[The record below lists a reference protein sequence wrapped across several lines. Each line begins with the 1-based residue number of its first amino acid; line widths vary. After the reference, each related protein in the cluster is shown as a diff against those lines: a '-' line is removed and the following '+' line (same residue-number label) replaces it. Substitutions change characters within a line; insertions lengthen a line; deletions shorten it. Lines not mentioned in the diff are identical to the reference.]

1 MADVGN
7 LVAKLTLNTE
17 GFDKAI
23 SGVTGTVG
31 KLATGITNTLT
42 GVTAAV
48 GAAVA
53 GAAAGMGA
61 IIHDSVKN
69 FAEYEQ
75 LVGGVETLFKNS
87 AGIVE
92 DYAKDAYKTAGI
104 SANEYMQQATNFS
117 AALIKSLSGDTKQA
131 AHVTDM
137 AIKDMADNSNKMGTA
152 LESIQTAYQGFAK
165 QNYTMLDNL
174 KLGYG
179 GTKTE
184 MERLLKDAQK
194 LSGIKYDI
202 SNLNDV
208 FQAIHVIQ
216 EEMGITGTT
225 ALEASTTISGSLAMV
240 KASWQD
246 LLTSLSGG
254 GEEIDTTI
262 NNLVESVETFL
273 TNVIP
278 VIEKAL
284 YGFGNLIMQLAPII
298 AERLPDLISTLVPMI
313 IETAVYI
320 VNALVENLPLLIN
333 VLAVS
338 LIENLPLLVTAII
351 NTLDVLLTSLLPT
364 LFEIAVQL
372 LLAVMS
378 GLLDNMDMLMD
389 AITTLVESAITII
402 LENLPKFLELGVQI
416 ILKIIEGILLA
427 IPRLIGAIGK
437 VLGIFDDG
445 AEDIKTKSEN
455 VVTSIETSSR
465 QFEHTLTQTANV
477 VSTTSQ
483 SISNS
488 AEDANKSF
496 ADSYREMIMTSNG
509 FKKSMDDANTWVK
522 ESEVKIYD
530 ANGNII
536 DSFTDVTRTI
546 TDKTDEMSNQTQM
559 TWKEYLATVQ
569 GTSDGVNNSVDNMAH
584 EVDSAASDIESSC
597 DRINA
602 AFASISG
609 PSGGSISIGTRAS
622 GGPVSLGS
630 SYLVGEQGPEL
641 FVPRSDGYIVNAER
655 TAGIMSGNDSEAT
668 YEEALK
674 NFFRVY
680 LEPFMMEITANT
692 KVTADKPNVTT
703 VKIGQQD
710 IVNAYDSQK
719 RANGYS
725 FVG

>member
-1 MADVGN
+1 MDVGN
-7 LVAKLTLNTE
+7 LVAKITLNTE
-17 GFDKAI
+17 DFAKGV
-23 SGVTGTVG
+23 SGVTGAVG
-31 KLATGITNTLT
+31 KLATGVTNTLA

-61 IIHDSVKN
+61 IIKDSVKN
-69 FAEYEQ
+69 FADYEQ
-75 LVGGVETLFKNS
+75 LVGGVETLFKDS
-87 AGIVE
+87 ADIVQ

-131 AHVTDM
+131 AQVTDM

-254 GEEIDTTI
+254 GEDIDTAI
-262 NNLVESVETFL
+262 NNLVESAETLL
-273 TNVIP
+273 TNIIP
-278 VIEKAL
+278 VIETAL
-284 YGFGNLIMQLAPII
+284 YGFGNLIMQLVPII

-338 LIENLPLLVTAII
+338 LIDNLPLLVTAII
-351 NTLDVLLTSLLPT
+351 NTLDVLLVSLLPT
-364 LFEIAVQL
+364 LFDIAVQL

-378 GLLDNMDMLMD
+378 GLLDNIDMLMD
-389 AITTLVESAITII
+389 AITTLVESAVTII

-465 QFEHTLTQTANV
+465 QFERTLTQTANV

-496 ADSYREMIMTSNG
+496 AESYKEMVMTSNG
-509 FKKSMDDANTWVK
+509 FKKSIDDDNKWIK

-530 ANGNII
+530 ANNNVIG
-536 DSFTDVTRTI
+536 SFTDVTRTI
-546 TDKTDEMSNQTQM
+546 TDKTDDMSKQTQM

-569 GTSDGVNNSVDNMAH
+569 GTSDNVIDSVDEMSRG
-584 EVDSAASDIESSC
+584 VDSAASNIERDC

-602 AFASISG
+602 AFSSISG
-609 PSGGSISIGTRAS
+609 PSGASISIGARAG
-622 GGPVSLGS
+622 GGPVASGS
-630 SYLVGEQGPEL
+630 PYVVGEEGPEL
-641 FVPRSDGYIVNAER
+641 FVPHSNGYIIDAE
-655 TAGIMSGNDSEAT
+655 E
-668 YEEALK
+668 
-674 NFFRVY
+674 
-680 LEPFMMEITANT
+680 
-692 KVTADKPNVTT
+692 TADLF
-703 VKIGQQD
+703 GGGRGD
-710 IVNAYDSQK
+710 IVINIQGDVYDDERSMRNKLKTAVLDVIGEQVAY
-719 RANGYS
+719 G
-725 FVG
+725 